1 MENWYAMK
9 TMSEKEEEA
18 AELIRR
24 TLPPSLWESCTILR
38 KKKLFRADG
47 KLILSMEKMFPGY
60 LFLQTDRIQDVSE
73 MLKRSREYPHLLGEG
88 GGQAV
93 RMEEKDLAFL
103 KQVCGEQLDQP
114 MGLSQ
119 VEAVCA
125 GRGGTLWKT
134 GNRFIWDLSAR
145 RSDLGREKI
154 NTAETLSTTVK
165 TAGGRLR

>member
-9 TMSEKEEEA
+9 TMPEKEEEA

-24 TLPPSLWESCTILR
+24 TIPPSLWESCTILQ

-47 KLILSMEKMFPGY
+47 KLIVSMEKMFPGY

-93 RMEEKDLAFL
+93 RMEEKDL
-103 KQVCGEQLDQP
+103 
-114 MGLSQ
+114 GLSQ
-119 VEAVCA
+119 VEADEE
-125 GRGGTLWKT
+125 
-134 GNRFIWDLSAR
+134 GNLIRVEGILRPYSQ
-145 RSDLGREKI
+145 KI
-154 NTAETLSTTVK
+154 VRK
-165 TAGGRLR
+165 RLRKRYVLAEVGLFGRQETVLFGICLPGDRIWEGRR

>member
-1 MENWYAMK
+1 
-9 TMSEKEEEA
+9 
-18 AELIRR
+18 
-24 TLPPSLWESCTILR
+24 
-38 KKKLFRADG
+38 
-47 KLILSMEKMFPGY
+47 
-60 LFLQTDRIQDVSE
+60 

-103 KQVCGEQLDQP
+103 KQVCGEQMDQP

-119 VEAVCA
+119 VEADEEGNLIRVEGILRPYFPKDCKETTEEAVCA

-134 GNRFIWDLSAR
+134 GNRFIWDLSTR